1 MFWSILV
8 FFLVLSLLVIV
19 HEFGHYI
26 VAKKNGI
33 WVEEFGFG
41 LPPRVFGKKNGDTI
55 YSINALPFGGFV
67 RLHGEMTDPSTGS
80 GQVDSRQVFKKNK
93 AFLYKSLWVKTAVII
108 AGVFMNFILA
118 IFAFALVY
126 SHYGIPREQGFVEIV
141 NIVPDSPAANT
152 AITVGQRLYSIDGK
166 EVKKREE
173 VTEVSSKGG
182 KHVLMVGEKNAD
194 KKDQK
199 KITIDTKFDEKDQRW
214 YMGLV
219 LTSQEVYFPP
229 AWQMPFVGA
238 YHGFKDS
245 FAWSKTVLGGLSTI
259 AQDASQGKVSKEVS
273 GPVGILAI
281 VDNIVKTGNVWDL
294 INLIGIISINLA
306 VLNILPFPALDGG
319 RQLFIIIEAIF
330 GKKVAPKLESVIH
343 GVGMV
348 ILLALMLLITFKD
361 VRGLISAGSISG
373 FLDNMTK

>member
-8 FFLVLSLLVIV
+8 FFFVLSLLVIV
-19 HEFGHYI
+19 HEFGHFW
-26 VAKKNGI
+26 VAKRNGI

-41 LPPRVFGKKNGDTI
+41 LPPRLLSKKVGDTI

-67 RLHGEMTDPSTGS
+67 RLHGEMTEDGVTKPKS
-80 GQVDSRQVFKKNK
+80 
-93 AFLYKSLWVKTAVII
+93 AFINKSLWAKTAVIL
-108 AGVFMNFILA
+108 AGVVMNFLLA

-126 SHYGIPREQGFVEIV
+126 SHYGIPREQGYVQIV
-141 NIVPDSPAANT
+141 NIVPDSPASNSG
-152 AITVGQRLYSIDGK
+152 ITVGQVLYSIDGK
-166 EVKKREE
+166 EVMKREE
-173 VTEVSSKGG
+173 VTEISSKGG
-182 KHVLMVGEKNAD
+182 KHVLMVGEKNID
-194 KKDQK
+194 IKDQK
-199 KITIDTKFDEKDQRW
+199 KITINTKFDEKDQKW
-214 YMGLV
+214 YMGLM

-229 AWQMPFVGA
+229 TWQMPFVGA
-238 YHGFKDS
+238 YYGFKDS
-245 FAWSKTVLGGLSTI
+245 FAWSKTVLGGLSSI
-259 AQDASQGKVSKEVS
+259 AQDASQGKVSKDVS

-330 GKKVAPKLESVIH
+330 GKKVAPKLESIIH

-348 ILLALMLLITFKD
+348 ILLVLMVLITFKD

-373 FLDNMTK
+373 FLENMTSK

>member
-19 HEFGHYI
+19 HELGHFL

-41 LPPRVFGKKNGDTI
+41 LPPRVFGKKIGDTI
-55 YSINALPFGGFV
+55 YSFNALPFGGFV
-67 RLHGEMTDPSTGS
+67 RLHGEMTEEGVTKP
-80 GQVDSRQVFKKNK
+80 NK
-93 AFLYKSLWVKTAVII
+93 AFINKSLWAKTAVIT
-108 AGVFMNFILA
+108 AGVVMNFLLA

-126 SHYGIPREQGFVEIV
+126 SHYGIPREQGYVQIV
-141 NIVPDSPAANT
+141 NIVPDSPASVSG
-152 AITVGQRLYSIDGK
+152 ITVGQVLYSIDGK
-166 EVKKREE
+166 EVSKREE
-173 VTEVSSKGG
+173 VTEISAKGG
-182 KHVLMVGEKNAD
+182 KHVLMVGEKNVD

-199 KITIDTKFDEKDQRW
+199 KITINTKFDEKDQKW

-219 LTSQEVYFPP
+219 LTSQEIYFPP

-238 YHGFKDS
+238 YYGFKDS
-245 FAWSKTVLGGLSTI
+245 FAWSKTVLNGLSSV
-259 AQDASQGKVSKEVS
+259 AQDVSHGKVSKELS
-273 GPVGILAI
+273 GPVGIFAI
-281 VDNIVKTGNVWDL
+281 IDQIVRAGDIWAL
-294 INLIGIISINLA
+294 INLIGIISINLS

-330 GKKVAPKLESVIH
+330 GKKVAPKLESIIH
-343 GVGMV
+343 GVGMI
-348 ILLALMLLITFKD
+348 ILLILMLLITFKD

-373 FLDNMTK
+373 FLQNMTK

>member
-19 HEFGHYI
+19 HELGHFL
-26 VAKKNGI
+26 VAKRNGI

-41 LPPRVFGKKNGDTI
+41 LPPKVFGKKIGDTI

-67 RLHGEMTDPSTGS
+67 RLHGEMTEDGVTKP
-80 GQVDSRQVFKKNK
+80 KK
-93 AFLYKSLWVKTAVII
+93 AFVNKSLLSKTAVIV
-108 AGVFMNFILA
+108 AGVIMNFLLA

-126 SHYGIPREQGFVEIV
+126 SRYGIPREQGFVEIV

-173 VTEVSSKGG
+173 VTEISARGG
-182 KHVLMVGEKNAD
+182 KHVLMVGEKDAD

-199 KITIDTKFDEKDQRW
+199 KITINTKFDEKDQKW
-214 YMGLV
+214 DMGLV
-219 LTSQEVYFPP
+219 LTSQEIYFPP
-229 AWQMPFVGA
+229 AWKMPFVGA
-238 YHGFKDS
+238 YYGFKDS
-245 FAWSKTVLGGLSTI
+245 FAWSKTVLGGLSNI

-273 GPVGILAI
+273 GPVGIFAI
-281 VDNIVKTGNVWDL
+281 IDQIVRSGDIWAL

-306 VLNILPFPALDGG
+306 VLNIIPFPALDGG
-319 RQLFIIIEAIF
+319 RLLFIIIEAIF

-348 ILLALMLLITFKD
+348 ILLILMLLITFKD